1 LDLRK
6 LILCGE
12 RWEEKDL
19 KRGTKDNEKRIDEK
33 GREFLYCF
41 FFLSLNFNKTF
52 FPFTAHSCTP
62 RGW

>member
-19 KRGTKDNEKRIDEK
+19 KRGTKDNEKKD
-33 GREFLYCF
+33 
-41 FFLSLNFNKTF
+41 
-52 FPFTAHSCTP
+52 
-62 RGW
+62 